1 MYKTKVTARMANFTS
16 YAWHIIR
23 NVDEQPYDS
32 KLPVVINKTGNI
44 LHKML
49 IVKED
54 GRAPD
59 YFDDNNYSIN

>member
-1 MYKTKVTARMANFTS
+1 VSKKCAAC
-16 YAWHIIR
+16 IR

-32 KLPVVINKTGNI
+32 KPVVINKTGKI
-44 LHKML
+44 LHEKL